1 MSSVGGVGNASYSV
15 SQLNAMQSQELK
27 AQRWMRLDFLRFW
40 FVESWG
46 PATAE
51 AAATASVAAGTSPAG
66 TQAKGM
72 QISFKILADFR
83 QKLQHDQEVACTVHL
98 AVLMPGLV
106 CDSFPRSF
114 VRVPCGIM
122 VSNFELCAGV
132 W

>member
-15 SQLNAMQSQELK
+15 SQLNAMQSQEFK

-40 FVESWG
+40 FVESWA

-51 AAATASVAAGTSPAG
+51 AAASASVAAGTSPAG
-66 TQAKGM
+66 TQEKGM
-72 QISFKILADFR
+72 QISFKTLADFR
-83 QKLQHDQEVACTVHL
+83 QKLQHDQEVACTLPL
-98 AVLMPGLV
+98 AALMLGLV

-122 VSNFELCAGV
+122 VSKFE
-132 W
+132 